1 MQPKGLWFKRHLATR
16 TSIAHFGWIIEVFPP
31 SPPDLQELLRLR
43 DYSEG
48 LFRAIQKFLEGRVKK
63 GALLEIDIPSQRTLE
78 KESLKPHGIRN
89 WG

>member
-48 LFRAIQKFLEGRVKK
+48 LLRGFIQGNTEISRGKSKEGRV
-63 GALLEIDIPSQRTLE
+63 
-78 KESLKPHGIRN
+78 IRN
-89 WG
+89 

>member
-48 LFRAIQKFLEGRVKK
+48 LLRGITQRVYS
-63 GALLEIDIPSQRTLE
+63 GQY
-78 KESLKPHGIRN
+78 RN
-89 WG
+89 FSREE